1 MSGSMD
7 EKYLQDR
14 FMKNIMLRIVG
25 RHIGRDSSED
35 DRIEFVTECRAYEK
49 NGSVYVLYDE
59 NEFSDMPGNRA
70 SLKIGRRGEIR
81 LKRYGTEKQAGNVM
95 EFSKGKRFSSIYN
108 TPYGPVEMEILTNRI
123 VNEVNPDSLTGHLMI
138 DYDIALRGLAESR
151 TLLDVE
157 LYEGSVRQ

>member
-1 MSGSMD
+1 
-7 EKYLQDR
+7 
-14 FMKNIMLRIVG
+14 MKNIMLRIVG
-25 RHIGRDSSED
+25 RHIGRDSSDD

-59 NEFSDMPGNRA
+59 NEALDTAGTRT
-70 SLKIGRRGEIR
+70 SLRIGRQGEIR
-81 LKRYGTEKQAGNVM
+81 LKRFGTGSQAGNVM

-123 VNEVNPDSLTGHLMI
+123 VNEVDPDSLTGHLMI

-151 TLLDVE
+151 TLLNVD
-157 LYEGSVRQ
+157 LYESGGLQS